1 MSGTDSLE
9 LRQVVAAVSR
19 SLPLDGAEL
28 PDEFFPAHLP
38 VALIDAMCRSRLRPG
53 ERPAPIA
60 ERYCRRFGIARLRAD
75 RWEPPPVD
83 EQETLGHLLRRYDEL
98 GADRIASEVF
108 RSRHRFP
115 GAKTTRAEGV
125 RDAARALRGIGVDV
139 LQDVP
144 ARRPAEIRD
153 ALRPLPG
160 IGEHAVRMLLMYT
173 GDEDFVLGDVH
184 LRRFVAS
191 AIGRRTVSAA
201 RAEDLVRRSAYE
213 LNHLAPVAGPRAL
226 ALRRLRRRGRPAAGA
241 SGWKVRRWA
250 APPGTS
256 EPARPAASPEPRR
269 RSPRLAG
276 TMRAPCA
283 TRRPD
288 TRPHRRRTRRPGNS
302 TRSPSRPTRTANG
315 CFARVFRAF
324 RMRRCGPATCA
335 PPPPRS
341 DRGIPRGW
349 CSWTSTTSPIRPA
362 PSTSCPPSARSG
374 PS

>member
-1 MSGTDSLE
+1 MSLEPAMDHGRGIEDGRAGSRPEPRRQPAYLPRIPETKAVSGTDSLE
-9 LRQVVAAVSR
+9 FRQVVAAVSR

-38 VALIDAMCRSRLRPG
+38 VALIDAMFRSRLRPG

-108 RSRHRFP
+108 RSRHCFP

-125 RDAARALRGIGVDV
+125 RDAAKALRGIGVDV

-144 ARRPAEIRD
+144 ARRPAEIRG

-213 LNHLAPVAGPRAL
+213 LIA
-226 ALRRLRRRGRPAAGA
+226 
-241 SGWKVRRWA
+241 
-250 APPGTS
+250 
-256 EPARPAASPEPRR
+256 
-269 RSPRLAG
+269 SPRLLDHELWRYGVSGAG
-276 TMRAPCA
+276 VA
-283 TRRPD
+283 RP
-288 TRPHRRRTRRPGNS
+288 P
-302 TRSPSRPTRTANG
+302 
-315 CFARVFRAF
+315 V
-324 RMRRCGPATCA
+324 
-335 PPPPRS
+335 PP
-341 DRGIPRGW
+341 DGK
-349 CSWTSTTSPIRPA
+349 
-362 PSTSCPPSARSG
+362 
-374 PS
+374 